1 MKQELN
7 PSLSKENIK
16 TELIQKSPLRGD
28 SGGSQIIECVPN
40 FSEGRNMGIINKILD
55 EIKSVDGVKLIDV
68 DPGKATNRTVVTFV
82 GEPNEVCEAAF
93 RAVKM
98 ASEVID
104 MSKHHGEHPR
114 FGATDVL
121 PLIPIKGIT
130 MEETTEYAH
139 KLGKRIGEELG
150 IPIYFYEFAATEEK
164 RRNLANCRAG
174 EYEGLPQK
182 ITNPEWK
189 PDFGPYEMTPQ
200 VVKSGAIALSA
211 RNFLIAY
218 NVNLNTTSTRWAN
231 SIAFDIREKG
241 RVKRDGNPLTG
252 KIVKDEQ
259 GNAVY
264 TPGLL
269 RGVKGIG
276 WFIEEYGIAQ
286 LSFNITDTTTVSMH
300 QVFELACERAA
311 MRGIRITGSEL
322 VGVVPLQSML
332 DAGKYFLRKQHRST
346 GISDEEILKIAVK
359 SLGLDELTPFD
370 PKKKIIEYLM
380 EDELQK
386 NLVDMTVKQFTLE
399 TASESAAPGGGSVA
413 ACMGAMGAALGT
425 MVANLSAHKKGWD
438 DRWEEFSNW
447 AEKGKTFHDELLKLI
462 DEDTLAFNGI
472 MDAFG
477 LPQKSEE
484 EKLHRKETIQR
495 ATRHAMEIPFRVM
508 QVSFD
513 SMEVMMEMAQTG
525 NPNSVSDAGVGALA
539 ARSAVLGAGLNVRI
553 NAGSLTDK
561 EFASQLLQQVNV
573 LERKTTELEGQIL
586 EIVNRKIER
595 K

>member
-586 EIVNRKIER
+586 EIVNRKIEG

>member
-1 MKQELN
+1 MPLSELSALVVN
-7 PSLSKENIK
+7 LNIMN
-16 TELIQKSPLRGD
+16 
-28 SGGSQIIECVPN
+28 QIIECVPN
-40 FSEGRNMGIINKILD
+40 FSEGRDMGIINKILD

-82 GEPNEVCEAAF
+82 GEPEVVCEAAF
-93 RAVKM
+93 RVVKK
-98 ASEVID
+98 AAELID

-130 MEETTEYAH
+130 MEETAEYAH

-150 IPIYFYEFAATEEK
+150 IPIYLYEFAATEEK
-164 RRNLANCRAG
+164 RRNLASCRAG

-182 ITNPEWK
+182 LIDPAWK
-189 PDFGPYEMTPQ
+189 PDFGPAVFTENVSKT
-200 VVKSGAIALSA
+200 GATAVSA

-252 KIVKDEQ
+252 KIVKDEL
-259 GNAVY
+259 GNPVY
-264 TPGLL
+264 VPGLL
-269 RGVKGIG
+269 NGVKGIG
-276 WFIEEYGIAQ
+276 WYIEEYGIAQ
-286 LSFNITDTTTVSMH
+286 LSFNITDTTIVSMH

-311 MRGIRITGSEL
+311 LRGIRVTGSEL
-322 VGVVPLQSML
+322 VGVVPLQAML

-380 EDELQK
+380 EDESRKQ
-386 NLVDMTVKQFTLE
+386 LVDLSVKQFTLE

-413 ACMGAMGAALGT
+413 ACMGAMGVALGT

-438 DRWEEFSNW
+438 DRWEEFSCW
-447 AEKGKTFHDELLKLI
+447 AEKGKAYHDELLRLI
-462 DEDTLAFNGI
+462 DKDTLAFNGI

-477 LPQKSEE
+477 LPQKNEE
-484 EKLHRKETIQR
+484 QKLQRKGAIQA
-495 ATRHAMEIPFRVM
+495 ATRKAMEIPFRVM
-508 QVSFD
+508 QVSYE
-513 SMEVMMEMAQTG
+513 SMEVMMNMAQTG

-561 EFASQLLQQVNV
+561 EFASQLLKQVNV
-573 LERKTTELEGQIL
+573 LEQKTTELEGQIL
-586 EIVNRKIER
+586 DIVNRKIGGI
-595 K
+595 